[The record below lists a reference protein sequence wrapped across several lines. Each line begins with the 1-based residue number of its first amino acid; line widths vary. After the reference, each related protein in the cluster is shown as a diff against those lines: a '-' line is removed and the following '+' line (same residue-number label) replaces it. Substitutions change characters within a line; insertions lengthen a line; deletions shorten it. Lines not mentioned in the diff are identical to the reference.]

1 MATLK
6 KCFPSLPWSIL
17 LFFLPK
23 RKPLFSRLQA
33 KLVNKGLLHTFENSS
48 PEEQQERRGGW
59 SHQSGRA
66 APVPSGRVR
75 SLALGDSVTTP
86 VCSTV
91 FPLARRGESWC
102 QRSWGVH
109 FFLSWFKRSRAQRS
123 RVSSFFVS
131 CSFFLSHSLNLE
143 ADLSKRIHLTSTTFH
158 LLSFHYSG
166 ISLKF

>member
-1 MATLK
+1 MRPIA
-6 KCFPSLPWSIL
+6 SLIYFA
-17 LFFLPK
+17 FFLPK
-23 RKPLFSRLQA
+23 RKPLFSRVQA

-59 SHQSGRA
+59 SHRSGRA

-109 FFLSWFKRSRAQRS
+109 FFPSWFKRSRAQRS
-123 RVSSFFVS
+123 GFPL
-131 CSFFLSHSLNLE
+131 FLSRVLFFPLIVWTLRLILAKEFTWLWLPFICCYSIILV
-143 ADLSKRIHLTSTTFH
+143 FH
-158 LLSFHYSG
+158 
-166 ISLKF
+166 